1 MKINFITIIKNWF
14 LKNYDINRKHE
25 LIVTDSHDNKYSL
38 VDLCASLAKEVVGLE
53 KRIIVLEEKY
63 ECALVDIVRL
73 EGENVETTNCLYEN
87 SNCIES
93 VDRRIDSMAEY
104 FKLDKTLF
112 Y

>member
-1 MKINFITIIKNWF
+1 MKINFIKIVKNWF

-38 VDLCASLAKEVVGLE
+38 VDLCASLAKEVVELE

-73 EGENVETTNCLYEN
+73 EGENATLPSSVIDEPTECKLHVPETTL
-87 SNCIES
+87 
-93 VDRRIDSMAEY
+93 
-104 FKLDKTLF
+104 
-112 Y
+112 